1 MSSVATTLLI
11 PPEQFEEGGEARG
24 RALAYLAHEDL
35 GDVFGTIYDLS
46 TIAILWFAGASAMA
60 GLLNLVPR
68 YLPAYGMAPQWA
80 SAQRPLVL
88 VLTAISL
95 LVTLVFRASVEAQGA
110 AYATGVLFL
119 MASASVAVTIST
131 WRTRSRLFWYFLP
144 IMFAFIYITVQNMR
158 EQPSGLVIA
167 ACFVA
172 GIVLTSVVSR
182 VLRSTELRI
191 SRVVID
197 RTANQLIRGAI
208 ADGRIRLITH
218 DPLRGTDQADYDREV
233 EEARGRHGIPADL
246 PILLVEVRNDDPSVF
261 LDELLIT
268 GHSVGPYGLLRCD
281 GAAIA
286 NTIAG
291 LALAIHG
298 QYETTVDLYMRWTPI
313 NSVID
318 AVGEGMEFILWGGG
332 DMARIV
338 ELEVRRESIDQ
349 GIIVHAA

>member
-1 MSSVATTLLI
+1 
-11 PPEQFEEGGEARG
+11 
-24 RALAYLAHEDL
+24 
-35 GDVFGTIYDLS
+35 
-46 TIAILWFAGASAMA
+46 
-60 GLLNLVPR
+60 
-68 YLPAYGMAPQWA
+68 MAPQWA
-80 SAQRPLVL
+80 AAQRPLVL
-88 VLTAISL
+88 VLSAIAL
-95 LVTLVFRASVEAQGA
+95 LVTLIFRADVEAQGA

-131 WRTRSRLFWYFLP
+131 WRSRSRSFWLFLP

-167 ACFVA
+167 ACFA
-172 GIVLTSVVSR
+172 TGIVITSVVSR

-197 RTANQLIRGAI
+197 RTANQMIRGAI
-208 ADGRIRLITH
+208 VDGRIRLITH
-218 DPLRGTDQADYDREV
+218 DPLRGTDQESYDREV
-233 EEARGRHGIPADL
+233 DEARRRHGIAPDV
-246 PILLVEVRNDDPSVF
+246 PILLVEVRSADPSVF